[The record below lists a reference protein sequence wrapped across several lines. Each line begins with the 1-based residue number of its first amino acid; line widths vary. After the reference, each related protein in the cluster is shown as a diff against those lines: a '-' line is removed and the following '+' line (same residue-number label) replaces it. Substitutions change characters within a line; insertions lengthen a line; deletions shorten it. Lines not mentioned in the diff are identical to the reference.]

1 MHRARQMVRQEAR
14 RNPQV
19 TPISATRLAEADT
32 VLNTMKSTLAATLD
46 EYAQTLTE
54 DDPEA
59 YANFGFA
66 IRVNNLKLTCSTLVV
81 DVVNRAMIVCGING
95 FRNDSKLSLGR
106 HLRDA
111 VGAGVMVNND
121 RILGQN
127 ATMQIGLREG

>member
-1 MHRARQMVRQEAR
+1 MVRQEAR
-14 RNPQV
+14 KNPGV
-19 TPISATRLAEADT
+19 TPINATRLAEADI
-32 VLNTMKSTLAATLD
+32 VLNIMKSTLAATLG
-46 EYAQTLTE
+46 EYAQSLGE

-59 YANFGFA
+59 FANFGFA

-81 DVVNRAMIVCGING
+81 DVVQRAMIICGIQG
-95 FRNDSKLSLGR
+95 FRNDSKLTLGR

-111 VGAGVMVNND
+111 IGAGVMVNND